1 MPRAISNQGRPRRRA
16 SFSDFEQ
23 LLGLNGVAPIRADD
37 IIEGAEAALYERVS
51 TTRQMNTD
59 ADIEED
65 GNSIATQREWCI
77 RRCKQLKAPI
87 AKEFVEPG
95 NSAQSIAKRPV
106 FKELLRYLEDNPQV
120 GYVVIYMRSR
130 AFRNYTDAAIAKR
143 ILAMM
148 GVKLVSAKEE
158 FGDGY
163 MGDAMEAITDIMNE
177 VQVRQNGDDIS
188 NKMFHKAKNGG
199 TTGRAKLGY
208 LNVRKDFDG
217 RLVNTIEVDQERAP
231 LIQWAF
237 EQYATGEYSLT
248 ALQQELADQG
258 LTTRK
263 TAKWAAKPISRSQL
277 GLILRDPYYLGMVT
291 FKGEVYP
298 GRHEAL
304 VTPELFNQ
312 VQRVID
318 VRMRRTQR
326 DITHNH
332 FLRSL
337 MHCARCH
344 AAGRRSQLVYS
355 QPVNHAGQPYEY
367 YHCRHRQEP
376 DCGLPHLR
384 VSDVESAMQR
394 EVSSL
399 RLTHD
404 EATALREHTTSHL
417 ERRLAVEHDMRVR
430 LKKELA
436 TLDVKEQRL
445 LDLAADASIPTDSLR
460 KRLKELQVSKATLQ
474 HKLARTD
481 DQVREETDAMLAY
494 IALLEYPGQ
503 FYAAATDGVKRKLLS
518 AFYTHLWLDDD
529 GSTTSPS
536 PEIRDVVI
544 QIHDAA
550 REAIAEQ
557 QVDSDSEN
565 APNNEK
571 SAGIN
576 PSASD
581 AYPQEYPKVSCSN
594 ESNLV
599 GRVHPQSNKSGL
611 LGQNRTSDPMVT
623 CSNKVVLVAGV
634 GFEPTTFWL

>member
-258 LTTRK
+258 
-263 TAKWAAKPISRSQL
+263 
-277 GLILRDPYYLGMVT
+277 
-291 FKGEVYP
+291 F
-298 GRHEAL
+298 
-304 VTPELFNQ
+304 
-312 VQRVID
+312 
-318 VRMRRTQR
+318 
-326 DITHNH
+326 
-332 FLRSL
+332 
-337 MHCARCH
+337 
-344 AAGRRSQLVYS
+344 
-355 QPVNHAGQPYEY
+355 
-367 YHCRHRQEP
+367 
-376 DCGLPHLR
+376 
-384 VSDVESAMQR
+384 
-394 EVSSL
+394 
-399 RLTHD
+399 
-404 EATALREHTTSHL
+404 
-417 ERRLAVEHDMRVR
+417 
-430 LKKELA
+430 
-436 TLDVKEQRL
+436 
-445 LDLAADASIPTDSLR
+445 
-460 KRLKELQVSKATLQ
+460 
-474 HKLARTD
+474 
-481 DQVREETDAMLAY
+481 
-494 IALLEYPGQ
+494 
-503 FYAAATDGVKRKLLS
+503 
-518 AFYTHLWLDDD
+518 
-529 GSTTSPS
+529 
-536 PEIRDVVI
+536 
-544 QIHDAA
+544 
-550 REAIAEQ
+550 
-557 QVDSDSEN
+557 
-565 APNNEK
+565 
-571 SAGIN
+571 
-576 PSASD
+576 
-581 AYPQEYPKVSCSN
+581 
-594 ESNLV
+594 
-599 GRVHPQSNKSGL
+599 
-611 LGQNRTSDPMVT
+611 
-623 CSNKVVLVAGV
+623 
-634 GFEPTTFWL
+634 